1 MKAYF
6 AANGMFYRGIFFEV
20 GKTYSWSNIK
30 FNCYGLHAHKRMIDA
45 LLAHS
50 FIQNDRVSELP
61 GNFNILEVEVLGE
74 SINDQS
80 YQSLIVTNKA
90 KVIRIVPKEEYEGFA
105 VNSNNQLTYY
115 ELPKAWK
122 QEYTYDENGNNVYS
136 KLTFITL
143 KADPFEI
150 WRKFDS
156 NNNMIAYKDNK
167 GKNYEITIE

>member
-6 AANGMFYRGIFFEV
+6 VANKMFYRGIFFEI
-20 GKTYSWSNIK
+20 GKTYTWSNTK
-30 FNCYGLHAHKRMIDA
+30 FNSYGLHAHKRVVDA
-45 LLAHS
+45 LLAHLR
-50 FIQNDRVSELP
+50 FPPDRIHDFA
-61 GNFNILEVEVLGE
+61 GDFDILEVEVLGE
-74 SINDQS
+74 LIDDKS

-90 KVIRIVPKEEYEGFA
+90 KVIRVVPKEEYENFA

-122 QEYTYDENGNNVYS
+122 QEYSYDENGNNIYS
-136 KLTFITL
+136 KLTFTTL

-156 NNNMIAYKDNK
+156 NNNMIAYKDSK

>member
-6 AANGMFYRGIFFEV
+6 ATNGIFYRGIFFKV
-20 GKTYSWSNIK
+20 GKTYTWSNIK
-30 FNCYGLHAHKRMIDA
+30 FNCYGLHAHKRMVDA
-45 LLAHS
+45 LLGRLSIAS
-50 FIQNDRVSELP
+50 DSGYDSVC
-61 GNFNILEVEVLGE
+61 NFTIFEAEVLGE
-74 SINDQS
+74 VIDDKS

-90 KVIRIVPKEEYEGFA
+90 KVIRVVPKEEYEGFA
-105 VNSNNQLTYY
+105 VDSNNRLIYY

-136 KLTFITL
+136 KLTYINL

-156 NNNMIAYKDNK
+156 QNNMIEYKDSK